1 MLNLVQ
7 LQERLK
13 GVPMQALMQYANG
26 ANPQIPPFLALGE
39 LSRRKKMQEGAA
51 ADQAAEMEGAPT
63 IKQQIEQAAGLM
75 ALQGNRQRQA
85 AQQQATAQSALPM
98 AAPNT
103 TTSEPAQ
110 LAGGG
115 FIDDVVVPR
124 DYAPGGS
131 VIDPETLKR
140 LMMREAMQG
149 DVADIPKELTNAVGR
164 AALRRRPGIAGMPL
178 PMNMF
183 KRSDYAGGGIVAF
196 AGPQGSFVDP
206 VGRDPFD
213 PFAEFISEIEN
224 MPEEERKKYLREK
237 LERREKI
244 AANLKA
250 ARPQPPEIPELP
262 KRTYATPTS
271 APTPAG
277 RMGLG
282 SIIGKFAKFLGPLG
296 IAAEELLFTSP
307 EDIKRLKEAEQKKL
321 PKADYSNEGR
331 AYAQPD
337 YSNEGRAYQPGGLD
351 ARSREPRPQGIQ
363 GLLQSQG
370 RGETGG
376 GIATPKTTPELDFLR
391 KLYNKPDFDVA
402 AELRAR
408 GLDVRPQSRAAID
421 ELERQRQ
428 QVQGEDTFANRLLS
442 LTPGRRFGTGETGR
456 GLVAYEKEQ
465 SAKLRQIGLDI
476 AKIKDLETQ
485 ADFAHKMGNF
495 KLERELLDKAE
506 DNKRDAAKTAGQ
518 IGVNLE
524 QIAAQREGTAAQRES
539 TQAYRQ
545 GQTYTALE
553 NARTRALAQAL
564 RPIDDQIKQIQ
575 SFVAMGQPLSP
586 PQKAQLEALQ
596 RQKIAI
602 EARINQQYDQA
613 QATQGGAGDF
623 RVIGVKPGQ

>member
-149 DVADIPKELTNAVGR
+149 DVKDIPKELTNAVGR

-262 KRTYATPTS
+262 KRTYAAPTS

-277 RMGLG
+277 KMGLG

-370 RGETGG
+370 RGETSG

-391 KLYNKPDFDVA
+391 RLYNKPDFDVA

-428 QVQGEDTFANRLLS
+428 QIQGEDTFANRLLS

-465 SAKLRQIGLDI
+465 SGKLRQIGLDI
-476 AKIKDLETQ
+476 AKAKDLETQ

-506 DNKRDAAKTAGQ
+506 DNKRDAAKTAGTL
-518 IGVNLE
+518 GVSLE

-553 NARTRALAQAL
+553 NARTRALSQAL
-564 RPIDDQIKQIQ
+564 RPIDDQINKIQ
-575 SFVAMGQPLSP
+575 SFVAMGQPLTP